1 VSAPSR
7 RTPLSEETYAALI
20 ALLVVAGVWLALL
33 GLLLLLGRRTA
44 ARELASFVP
53 DCLVLFRRLLRDP
66 RVPRRAKLALALLVA
81 YLAMPFDLVPDF
93 IPVAGQLDDAILV
106 GAAIAYVV
114 RRAGR
119 DVVQELWPGSERGL
133 RVVLA
138 FSK

>member
-1 VSAPSR
+1 VRA
-7 RTPLSEETYAALI
+7 ETYAVLI
-20 ALLVVAGVWLALL
+20 AVLVIAGVWLALL
-33 GLLLLLGRRTA
+33 GLLVLLGRRSA

-66 RVPRRAKLALALLVA
+66 RVPRRAKIALALLVA

-106 GAAIAYVV
+106 AATIAYVV

-119 DVVQELWPGSERGL
+119 EVVEELWPGSEGGL
-133 RVVLA
+133 RIVLA
-138 FSK
+138 LAR